1 MMNFSFTNT
10 CMEVLLSNVTFELKQ
25 RFVGMKETSQT
36 VTILKQQMQLCSVFC
51 INFNDFASVK
61 KKIHD

>member
-10 CMEVLLSNVTFELKQ
+10 CMEVLLSNVTLKQ
-25 RFVGMKETSQT
+25 RFVGMKETSQI
-36 VTILKQQMQLCSVFC
+36 VTILKQQMQLCSIFC

>member
-10 CMEVLLSNVTFELKQ
+10 CMEVLLSNVTFEFKQ

-36 VTILKQQMQLCSVFC
+36 VTILKQQMQLCSIFC